1 MISKSNILEK
11 LNNDI
16 YLVAGDA
23 SPRKFYRFKN
33 KKNQILVYCQKDKK
47 SNLENYVKINEF
59 LIKKK
64 IKAPK
69 TIKKD
74 IKNNFIIIE
83 DLGNNLIKNIIQNKK
98 NKLNDFRKVIDEL
111 IKLQKIKIKKIIPT
125 YSLKLLKKEMNLF
138 YEWYLPEFFL
148 KKKINEIKKR
158 VDYNFLN
165 LLKKTTKDNNVFVHR
180 DFHIENLIV
189 HNKKIG
195 FLDTQDAVIGHPAYD
210 LMSLVDDVRIKINQN
225 DQSKLINYYL
235 SKKKNIQKD
244 FIFHFHILSVQRL
257 LKILGIFLR
266 LYRRDHKDK
275 YLRYLPRTWSLL
287 KLRLRHEEL
296 KDLNLIFNKYFSK
309 KIIQRKWK

>member
-83 DLGNNLIKNIIQNKK
+83 DLGNNLIKKNIKK
-98 NKLNDFRKVIDEL
+98 KKKKLTDFRKVIKKH
-111 IKLQKIKIKKIIPT
+111 IKL
-125 YSLKLLKKEMNLF
+125 L
-138 YEWYLPEFFL
+138 YEWYLPEFFS

>member
-1 MISKSNILEK
+1 
-11 LNNDI
+11 
-16 YLVAGDA
+16 
-23 SPRKFYRFKN
+23 
-33 KKNQILVYCQKDKK
+33 
-47 SNLENYVKINEF
+47 
-59 LIKKK
+59 
-64 IKAPK
+64 
-69 TIKKD
+69 
-74 IKNNFIIIE
+74 
-83 DLGNNLIKNIIQNKK
+83 
-98 NKLNDFRKVIDEL
+98 
-111 IKLQKIKIKKIIPT
+111 
-125 YSLKLLKKEMNLF
+125 
-138 YEWYLPEFFL
+138 
-148 KKKINEIKKR
+148 
-158 VDYNFLN
+158 
-165 LLKKTTKDNNVFVHR
+165 
-180 DFHIENLIV
+180 
-189 HNKKIG
+189 
-195 FLDTQDAVIGHPAYD
+195 VIGHPAYD